1 MLKKWLIQESL
12 SPFVIPTLLT
22 LKNNGGWYICIDS
35 RVINKI
41 TMRYKFLIPRLDDIL
56 DQLYG
61 ATSF

>member
-1 MLKKWLIQESL
+1 MLKKWLIQERL

-22 LKNNGGWYICIDS
+22 LKNIGGWYICIDS
-35 RVINKI
+35 RAINKI